1 METLI
6 NWIQILLAVLIVVA
20 VLLQVRGTGAQLFGQ
35 AESSFRVRRGFERTI
50 FRATIV
56 LAIIFT
62 IVAVTSVAISNA

>member
-1 METLI
+1 MQTI
-6 NWIQILLAVLIVVA
+6 VSWIQILLAALIVIA

-56 LAIIFT
+56 LAVVFT
-62 IVAVTSVAISNA
+62 IIAVTSVAISNA